1 MEFPRISTACTLL
14 ALAGATLCWAQ
25 KIQRIHPDNLAPF
38 VPTPEVVA
46 ERMLDLADLKEGET
60 LFDLGCGDGRILFLA
75 AQKFKA
81 KAIGVELSPRLVEAT
96 KAKAEA
102 LGLRDQVKVI
112 QGNLLDVDLAPADVV
127 TIYLMRLSNER
138 LKPNL
143 QKHLKPGARVVSHD
157 YEIMGWKPN
166 LIEKVTAHRRAHTIY
181 VYRMPPTEE

>member
-1 MEFPRISTACTLL
+1 MKFLRTRTALALL
-14 ALAGATLCWAQ
+14 AMAGMTVCWAQ

-38 VPTPEVVA
+38 VATPEVVA
-46 ERMLDLADLKEGET
+46 ERMLALANLKEGET

-96 KAKAEA
+96 RAKAEA
-102 LGLRDQVKVI
+102 LGLSDQVKVI
-112 QGNLLDVDLAPADVV
+112 QGNLLDADLTTADVV

-143 QKHLKPGARVVSHD
+143 RKHLKPGARVVSHD

-166 LIEKVTAHRRAHTIY
+166 SVEKVTVHRRAHTIY
-181 VYRMPPTEE
+181 IYRMPPTEE